1 MGVAIELPE
10 RTRTLVQCDFDGTI
24 TEEDVSFMMLDA
36 YADGDWRH
44 LFREYQEGR
53 ITVGRFNTDAF
64 AMVKADK
71 DSLLRVF
78 KKNIEIRPSFQELV
92 DYCRGQDFRFVVVSN
107 GLDFY
112 IKEVLRDIGLADIE
126 VFSARTRFKT
136 DGISVQYIGPDGNH
150 LDTDFKGAYVDS
162 FLGEGYRVIYIGNG
176 TSDIAPA
183 GKCSHIFA
191 TGALLDHYKQ
201 TGIDYT
207 AFTDFNQVIKGLK
220 LL

>member
-1 MGVAIELPE
+1 M
-10 RTRTLVQCDFDGTI
+10 QCDFDGTI

-36 YADGDWRH
+36 YANGDWRH

-53 ITVGRFNTDAF
+53 ITVGCFNTDAF

-78 KKNIEIRPSFQELV
+78 KNNIIIRPAFQELV
-92 DYCRGQDFRFVVVSN
+92 DYCRGRHFRFVVVSN

-112 IKEVLRDIGLADIE
+112 IEEVLRDIGLADIE
-126 VFSARTRFKT
+126 VYSARTRFET
-136 DGISVQYIGPDGNH
+136 DSIKVQYIGPGGNH

-162 FLGEGYRVIYIGNG
+162 FLKDGYRVIYIGNG

-191 TGALLDHYKQ
+191 TGALLDYYKQ
-201 TGIDYT
+201 TDIDHT
-207 AFTDFNQVIKGLK
+207 PFTDFHQVVKGLK

>member
-1 MGVAIELPE
+1 MPE
-10 RTRTLVQCDFDGTI
+10 KTKTLVQCDFDGTI

-36 YADGDWRH
+36 YANGDWRQ

-64 AMVKADK
+64 AMVRADK
-71 DSLLRVF
+71 GSLLRVF
-78 KKNIEIRPSFQELV
+78 KNNIEIRPAFEDLV
-92 DYCRGQDFRFVVVSN
+92 DYCCNRDFRFVVVSN

-112 IKEVLRDIGLADIE
+112 IKEVLSDIGLADIE
-126 VFSARTRFKT
+126 VFSARTSFET
-136 DGISVQYIGPDGNH
+136 GGIRVQYIGPDGNH
-150 LDTDFKGAYVDS
+150 LEKDFKAAYVDS
-162 FLGEGYRVIYIGNG
+162 FLREGYRVIYIGNG
-176 TSDIAPA
+176 TSDITPA

-201 TGIDYT
+201 KDIDYT
-207 AFTDFNQVIKGLK
+207 AFTDFDQVIKGLQ

>member
-1 MGVAIELPE
+1 M
-10 RTRTLVQCDFDGTI
+10 QCDFDGTI

-36 YADGDWRH
+36 YADGDWRR

-71 DSLLRVF
+71 ESLLRVF
-78 KKNIEIRPSFQELV
+78 KNNIKIRPAFQKLV
-92 DYCRGQDFRFVVVSN
+92 DYCRARGFRFVVVSN
-107 GLDFY
+107 GFDFY
-112 IKEVLRDIGLADIE
+112 IEEVLRDIGLADIE
-126 VFSARTRFKT
+126 VFSARTRFET
-136 DGISVQYIGPDGNH
+136 DGIRVQYIGPGGNH
-150 LDTDFKGAYVDS
+150 LDRDFKTAYVDS

-176 TSDIAPA
+176 SSDIAPA

-201 TGIDYT
+201 TDTSFT
-207 AFTDFNQVIKGLK
+207 AFTDFNQVIKGLG
-220 LL
+220 LLR